1 MGPASRWR
9 LVELRKLMDTKAL
22 NIPDEV
28 RQEIEAFAAEVERLN
43 RGEVSNDDFKRFR
56 LQQGIYGQRQD
67 GEQMVRTKLPA
78 GRISSDQMKCLAD
91 FADKY
96 SHGVLHITTRQD
108 IQLHYVK
115 INDVPQGLEDLAQAG
130 ITTREACG
138 NTVRNV
144 TACHKAGTCATEVFD
159 VSPYALAVS
168 KYLLRKD
175 LTQNL
180 PRKFKIS
187 FGGCN
192 GCGLAPIH
200 DIGLKAVNKDNV
212 RGFKVLI
219 GGGLG
224 SFPHSAK
231 HLMDFIPA
239 DNLLR
244 LCEAIVSVFDKY
256 GDKRNRN
263 KARFKFVVDSLGMD
277 KVKELYEEEYAA
289 LNGKA
294 YPPIVVEEPGKPQV
308 PAYQP
313 NNGHDSDPEFL
324 LWKGRN
330 IEGQKQEGF
339 YNVQIKLI
347 LGDFSVSQA
356 KALANIAEKYAAGQI
371 LCTVNQNV
379 MIPWV
384 KEDAFGAVFHEL
396 KSIGLHKAG
405 TEEIR
410 DITCCPGSETCNL
423 GITASRGLV
432 QELNREMESGFEISK
447 DLDHVSI
454 KASGCPNSCGQH
466 HIASIGFHGGAKKIN
481 GILTPHYEVLLGGR
495 ISEDDAVFGTSVIK
509 IPAKNAPAATKLTL
523 EDFKA
528 GKKDGETFGEY
539 FDRKGKGH
547 FRELLDPLR
556 DLPDIEKSPESYI
569 DYGST
574 EKFSLED
581 RGQGECAGA
590 VTDMITDR
598 ITEAERA
605 HFQGKLSLEKSL
617 FKETGE
623 HARRSI
629 IASARALL
637 VTEGMDFNDD
647 WECLKKFQSLVID
660 MEIVS
665 AKFAKLIDSL
675 EANPESSDSETVQ
688 WWLTS
693 AGELVEESR
702 SIQNKMQS
710 DKSLRIRVG
719 GDDPKEKAKSANGG
733 GKQSIDLLGVKCPF
747 NYVKTKIKLETMAPG
762 SILEVLLDAGE
773 PSENVPRS
781 IKNDGHKVVS
791 LTEENGHY
799 KLTVEKA

>member
-1 MGPASRWR
+1 
-9 LVELRKLMDTKAL
+9 MDTKTL

-28 RQEIEAFAAEVERLN
+28 RQEIDAFAAEVERLN
-43 RGEVSNDDFKRFR
+43 RGEVSDDDFKRFR

-78 GRISSDQMKCLAD
+78 GRITSDQMKCLAD

-96 SHGVLHITTRQD
+96 SHGVLHVTTRQD
-108 IQLHYVK
+108 IQLHYVN
-115 INDVPQGLEDLAQAG
+115 IQNVPQGLEDLAQAG

-144 TACHKAGTCATEVFD
+144 TACHKAGTCATEVF
-159 VSPYALAVS
+159 VAPYAFATY

-180 PRKFKIS
+180 PRKFKIT

-200 DIGLKAVNKDNV
+200 DIGLKAVIQNDV
-212 RGFKVLI
+212 RGFRVMV

-224 SFPHSAK
+224 SFPHAAK
-231 HLMDFIPA
+231 PLMDFIPA

-244 LCEAIVSVFDKY
+244 MCEAIVSIFDKY

-263 KARFKFVVDSLGMD
+263 KARFKFVVDKLGMD
-277 KVKELYEEEYAA
+277 KIKELYEEEYAA
-289 LNGKA
+289 LDGKT
-294 YPPIVVEEPGKPQV
+294 YPSIENLDSGIPEI

-313 NNGHDSDPEFL
+313 NSHHDADPEFV
-324 LWKGRN
+324 LWKNRN
-330 IEGQKQEGF
+330 IEAQKQEGF
-339 YNVQIKLI
+339 SNVQIKLV
-347 LGDFSVSQA
+347 LGDFNVSQA
-356 KALANIAEKYAAGQI
+356 KTLASIAEKYAGGMI

-384 KEDAFGAVFHEL
+384 KEDAFGAVYHEL
-396 KSIGLHKAG
+396 KNIELHKAG

-432 QELNREMESGFEISK
+432 QELNMQMESGIATSK

-466 HIASIGFHGGAKKIN
+466 HIASIGFHGGAKKLN

-495 ISEDDAVFGTSVIK
+495 VSEDDVVFGTSVIK

-523 EDFKA
+523 EDYKA
-528 GKKDGETFGEY
+528 GKQDNETFGEY
-539 FDRKGKGH
+539 FDRKGKIH
-547 FRELLDPLR
+547 FRDLLDPLKY
-556 DLPDIEKSPESYI
+556 LPEIEASPESYI

-605 HFQGKLSLEKSL
+605 HFQGKLSLEKKA

-623 HARRSI
+623 YAKRSI

-665 AKFAKLIDSL
+665 AKFAKLIDNL
-675 EANPESSDSETVQ
+675 EATPEATDAKTAE
-688 WWLTS
+688 WWLTD
-693 AGELVEESR
+693 AGELVEESKN
-702 SIQNKMQS
+702 IQGTMQS
-710 DKSLRIRVG
+710 EKTLRMRVG
-719 GDDPKEKAKSANGG
+719 GDNPKEKAKTSNGG

-747 NYVKTKIKLETMAPG
+747 NYVKTKIKLETMASG
-762 SILEVLLDAGE
+762 SVLEVLLDAGE

-799 KLTVEKA
+799 KLTVEKN

>member
-1 MGPASRWR
+1 
-9 LVELRKLMDTKAL
+9 MDTKAL

-28 RQEIEAFAAEVERLN
+28 RKEIDAFAAEVERLN
-43 RGEVSNDDFKRFR
+43 RGEVSDDDFKRFR

-78 GRISSDQMKCLAD
+78 GIMTSAQLNCLAD

-96 SHGVLHITTRQD
+96 SHGILHITTRQD

-115 INDVPQGLEDLAQAG
+115 IKDVAQGLEELAQAG
-130 ITTREACG
+130 ITSREACG
-138 NTVRNV
+138 NTVRNI
-144 TACHKAGTCATEVFD
+144 TACHKAGTCSTEVFD
-159 VSPYALAVS
+159 VAPYTLATY

-200 DIGLKAVNKDNV
+200 DIGLKAVIQKEGDKEV
-212 RGFKVLI
+212 RGFRVLI

-224 SFPHSAK
+224 SFPHAAK

-239 DNLLR
+239 ENLLQM
-244 LCEAIVSVFDKY
+244 CEAIVSVFDKY

-263 KARFKFVVDSLGMD
+263 KARLKFVVDKLGMD
-277 KVKELYEEEYAA
+277 KIKELYEEEYVA
-289 LNGKA
+289 LNSKTYPAIELPEDAIPEIGK
-294 YPPIVVEEPGKPQV
+294 
-308 PAYQP
+308 YQP
-313 NNGHDSDPEFL
+313 NTQCDSDPEFM
-324 LWKGRN
+324 LWKTRN
-330 IEGQKQEGF
+330 IEVQKQEGF
-339 YNVQIKLI
+339 HNIQIKLI
-347 LGDFSVSQA
+347 LGDFDVSQA
-356 KALANIAEKYAAGQI
+356 KTLAAIAEKFAGNTI
-371 LCTVNQNV
+371 VCTVNQNV

-384 KEDAFGAVFHEL
+384 KDDAFGAVYSEL
-396 KSIGLHKAG
+396 KKIGLHKAG

-432 QELNREMESGFEISK
+432 EELNTQMESGFETSK
-447 DLDHVSI
+447 DLDHVTV

-466 HIASIGFHGGAKKIN
+466 HIASIGFHGGAKKLN

-495 ISEDDAVFGTSVIK
+495 VSEDKVVFGTSVIK
-509 IPAKNAPAATKLTL
+509 IPAKNAPMAMKISL
-523 EDFKA
+523 ENYKV
-528 GKKDGETFGEY
+528 GKENGETFGEY
-539 FDRKGKGH
+539 FDRKGKIY
-547 FRELLDPLR
+547 FR
-556 DLPDIEKSPESYI
+556 DLLNPLKTLPEIEASPESYI

-574 EKFSLED
+574 DKFSLED

-598 ITEAERA
+598 ISEAERA
-605 HFQGKLSLEKSL
+605 HFQGKLSLEKKE
-617 FKETGE
+617 FKKTCE
-623 HARRSI
+623 HAKHSV

-665 AKFAKLIDSL
+665 AKFAKLIDSF
-675 EANPESSDSETVQ
+675 EANSDANDDKTAQ
-688 WWLTS
+688 WWLS
-693 AGELVEESR
+693 NAGELMEESKK
-702 SIQNKMQS
+702 IQNTMQS
-710 DKSLRIRVG
+710 EKTLRMRVG
-719 GDDPKEKAKSANGG
+719 GDDSKRKTSGKKPDG

-781 IKNDGHKVVS
+781 IKNDGHQVIS

-799 KLTVEKA
+799 KLTIAKA

>member
-1 MGPASRWR
+1 
-9 LVELRKLMDTKAL
+9 MDTKAL
-22 NIPDEV
+22 NIPDEI

-43 RGEVSNDDFKRFR
+43 RGEVSDDDFKRFR

-78 GRISSDQMKCLAD
+78 GRITSDQMSSLAD
-91 FADKY
+91 FAEKY
-96 SHGVLHITTRQD
+96 SHGILHITTRQD

-115 INDVPQGLEDLAQAG
+115 IDDVPRGLEDLAQAG

-144 TACHKAGTCATEVFD
+144 TACHKAGTCQTEVFD
-159 VSPYALAVS
+159 VAPYALAVS
-168 KYLLRKD
+168 KYLLRRD

-200 DIGLKAVNKDNV
+200 DIGLKAVIKDNV
-212 RGFKVLI
+212 RGFRILV

-224 SFPHSAK
+224 SFPHGAK
-231 HLMDFIPA
+231 PLIDFLPA
-239 DNLLR
+239 DNMLQMA
-244 LCEAIVSVFDKY
+244 EATVSLFDKY

-263 KARFKFVVDSLGMD
+263 KARLKYVVDKLGMD
-277 KVKELYEEEYAA
+277 KIKELYEEEYAA
-289 LNGKA
+289 LNGNT
-294 YPPIVVEEPGKPQV
+294 YPAIDLSDEDAV
-308 PAYQP
+308 PEIPSYQP
-313 NNGHDSDPEFL
+313 NNEHDSDPEFT
-324 LWKGRN
+324 LWRDRN
-330 IEGQKQEGF
+330 IEAQKQSGF
-339 YNVQIKLI
+339 HNVQIKLI
-347 LGDFSVSQA
+347 LGDFTIPQA
-356 KALANIAEKYAAGQI
+356 RALADIARKYAGAMI

-384 KEDAFGAVFHEL
+384 KEDAFGAVYAAL
-396 KSIGLHKAG
+396 KNIGLHKAG

-432 QELNREMESGFEISK
+432 QELNKDMENGFQPTK

-466 HIASIGFHGGAKKIN
+466 HIASIGFHGGAKKLN
-481 GILTPHYEVLLGGR
+481 GVLTPHYEVLLGGR
-495 ISEDDAVFGTSVIK
+495 VSEDDVVFGTSVIK
-509 IPAKNAPAATKLTL
+509 IPAKNAPQATKVTL
-523 EDFKA
+523 EDFKSN
-528 GKKDGETFGEY
+528 KQDGETFGEY
-539 FDRKGKGH
+539 FDRKGKLH
-547 FRELLDPLR
+547 FRDLLDPLKS
-556 DLPDIEKSPESYI
+556 LPDIEASPESYI

-605 HFQGKLSLEKSL
+605 HFQGKLSLEKKE
-617 FKETGE
+617 FKETGD
-623 HARRSI
+623 HAKRSV

-665 AKFAKLIDSL
+665 ARFAKLIDSFESTP
-675 EANPESSDSETVQ
+675 EAADNETAQ
-688 WWLTS
+688 WWLTD
-693 AGELVEESR
+693 AGELVEESKNV
-702 SIQNKMQS
+702 QNKMQS

-719 GDDPKEKAKSANGG
+719 GDDPKEKAAKGG
-733 GKQSIDLLGVKCPF
+733 GTQSIDLLGVKCPF
-747 NYVKTKIKLETMAPG
+747 NYVKTKIKLETMASG
-762 SILEVLLDAGE
+762 SVLEVLLDAGE

-781 IKNDGHKVVS
+781 IQNDGHKVVS
-791 LTEENGHY
+791 LTEENGHF

>member
-1 MGPASRWR
+1 
-9 LVELRKLMDTKAL
+9 MDTKAL

-28 RQEIEAFAAEVERLN
+28 KQEIEAFAAEVERLN
-43 RGEVSNDDFKRFR
+43 RGEVGDDDFKRFR

-78 GRISSDQMKCLAD
+78 GRMTSDQLTCMAE
-91 FADKY
+91 FAEKY
-96 SHGVLHITTRQD
+96 SHGILHITTRQD

-115 INDVPQGLEDLAQAG
+115 INDVVKGLEELAQAG
-130 ITTREACG
+130 ITSREACG
-138 NTVRNV
+138 NTVRNI
-144 TACHKAGTCATEVFD
+144 TACHKAGTCSTEVFD
-159 VSPYALAVS
+159 VAPYALAAY

-180 PRKFKIS
+180 PRKFKIT

-200 DIGLKAVNKDNV
+200 DIGLKAVVQDGV
-212 RGFKVLI
+212 RGFRVLI

-224 SFPHSAK
+224 SFPHAAK
-231 HLMDFIPA
+231 HLMDFIPQ
-239 DNLLR
+239 DNLLQM
-244 LCEAIVSVFDKY
+244 CEAIVSVFDKY

-263 KARFKFVVDSLGMD
+263 KARLKFVVDKLGMD
-277 KVKELYEEEYAA
+277 KIKELYEEEYAL
-289 LNGKA
+289 LNSKT
-294 YPPIVVEEPGKPQV
+294 YPAIEIPEDGNPVIPD
-308 PAYQP
+308 YQP
-313 NNGHDSDPEFL
+313 NGQYDSDPEFI

-330 IEGQKQEGF
+330 IEAQKQGGF
-339 YNVQIKLI
+339 NNVQIKLI
-347 LGDFSVSQA
+347 LGDFDVSQA
-356 KALANIAEKYAAGQI
+356 KALASIAEKYAGGI
-371 LCTVNQNV
+371 LLCTVNQNV

-384 KEDAFGAVFHEL
+384 KEDAFGAVFAEL
-396 KSIGLHKAG
+396 KKIGLHKAG

-432 QELNREMESGFEISK
+432 QELNKQVDNGLEISK

-466 HIASIGFHGGAKKIN
+466 HIASIGFHGGAKKLN

-495 ISEDDAVFGTSVIK
+495 VSEDDVVFGTSVIK

-523 EDFKA
+523 EDYKA
-528 GKKDGETFGEY
+528 GKEGAETFGEY
-539 FDRKGKGH
+539 FDRKGKIH
-547 FRELLDPLR
+547 FRDLLS
-556 DLPDIEKSPESYI
+556 DLKALPEIEQSPESYI

-598 ITEAERA
+598 ITEGERA
-605 HFQGKLSLEKSL
+605 HFQGKLSLEKNDL
-617 FKETGE
+617 KETGE
-623 HARRSI
+623 HAKRSV

-665 AKFAKLIDSL
+665 SKFAKLIDSFEVTP
-675 EANPESSDSETVQ
+675 EATDVKTAQ
-688 WWLTS
+688 WWLS
-693 AGELVEESR
+693 DAGELVEESKK
-702 SIQNKMQS
+702 IQNTMETEKT
-710 DKSLRIRVG
+710 LRMRVG
-719 GDDPKEKAKSANGG
+719 GDDPKEKAAGKAGS
-733 GKQSIDLLGVKCPF
+733 KQSIDLLGVKCPF
-747 NYVKTKIKLETMAPG
+747 NYVKTKIKLETMASG

-781 IKNDGHKVVS
+781 IKNDGHQVVS
-791 LTEENGHY
+791 LTQENGHY

>member
-1 MGPASRWR
+1 
-9 LVELRKLMDTKAL
+9 MDTKAL

-28 RQEIEAFAAEVERLN
+28 RQEIDAFAAEVERLN
-43 RGEVSNDDFKRFR
+43 RGEVGDDDFKRFR

-78 GRISSDQMKCLAD
+78 GKMTSDQLNCLAG
-91 FADKY
+91 FAEKY

-115 INDVPQGLEDLAQAG
+115 IDTVSQGLEDLAQAG

-144 TACHKAGTCATEVFD
+144 TACHKAGTCSTEVFD

-168 KYLLRKD
+168 RYLLRKD

-200 DIGLKAVNKDNV
+200 DIGLKAVIQDGA
-212 RGFKVLI
+212 RGFRVLI

-224 SFPHSAK
+224 SFPHAAK
-231 HLMDFIPA
+231 HLADFIPA
-239 DNLLR
+239 DNMLR
-244 LCEAIVSVFDKY
+244 MSEAVVSVFDKY
-256 GDKRNRN
+256 GDKKNRN
-263 KARFKFVVDSLGMD
+263 KARLKFVVDKLGME

-289 LNGKA
+289 LNGKT
-294 YPPIVVEEPGKPQV
+294 YPAIDVAETGDPRIPE
-308 PAYQP
+308 YQP
-313 NNGHDSDPEFL
+313 NNQYGSDPEFI
-324 LWKGRN
+324 LWKNRN
-330 IEGQKQEGF
+330 IEAQKQSGF
-339 YNVQIKLI
+339 HNVQIKLI
-347 LGDFSVSQA
+347 LGDFDVSQA
-356 KALANIAEKYAAGQI
+356 RALATIAEKYAGASI
-371 LCTVNQNV
+371 LCTVNQNI

-384 KEDAFGAVFHEL
+384 KEDALGAIYHEL
-396 KSIGLHKAG
+396 KNIGLHKAG

-432 QELNREMESGFEISK
+432 QELNKEMENGFEPTK

-466 HIASIGFHGGAKKIN
+466 HIASIGFHGGAKKLN
-481 GILTPHYEVLLGGR
+481 GILTPHYEILLGGR
-495 ISEDDAVFGTSVIK
+495 VSEDDVVFGTSVIK

-523 EDFKA
+523 EDYKA
-528 GKKDGETFGEY
+528 GKQDSETFGEY
-539 FDRKGKGH
+539 FDRKGKIH
-547 FRELLDPLR
+547 FRDLLTPLKA
-556 DLPDIEKSPESYI
+556 LPEIEKSPESYV

-598 ITEAERA
+598 ITEAERS
-605 HFQGKLSLEKSL
+605 HFQGKLSLEKKSL
-617 FKETGE
+617 KETGE
-623 HARRSI
+623 HAKRSI

-675 EANPESSDSETVQ
+675 EAIPEATDEKTAQ
-688 WWLTS
+688 WWLTD
-693 AGELVEESR
+693 AGELVEESKN
-702 SIQNKMQS
+702 IQNKMQS

-719 GDDPKEKAKSANGG
+719 GEDQKEKAKTSNGG
-733 GKQSIDLLGVKCPF
+733 DKQSIDLLGVKCPF

-762 SILEVLLDAGE
+762 SVLEVLLDAGE

-791 LTEENGHY
+791 LKEENGHY
-799 KLTVEKA
+799 KLTVEKN

>member
-1 MGPASRWR
+1 
-9 LVELRKLMDTKAL
+9 MDTKAL

-28 RQEIEAFAAEVERLN
+28 RQEIDAFAAEVERLN
-43 RGEVSNDDFKRFR
+43 RGEVGDDDFKRFR

-78 GRISSDQMKCLAD
+78 GKMTSDQLNCLAG
-91 FADKY
+91 FAEKY

-115 INDVPQGLEDLAQAG
+115 IDTVSQGLEDLAQAG

-144 TACHKAGTCATEVFD
+144 TACHKAGTCSTEVFD

-168 KYLLRKD
+168 RYLLRKD

-200 DIGLKAVNKDNV
+200 DIGLKAVIQDGA
-212 RGFKVLI
+212 RGFRVLI

-224 SFPHSAK
+224 SFPHAAK
-231 HLMDFIPA
+231 HLADFIPA
-239 DNLLR
+239 DNMLR
-244 LCEAIVSVFDKY
+244 MSEAVVSVFDKY
-256 GDKRNRN
+256 GDKKNRN
-263 KARFKFVVDSLGMD
+263 KARLKFVVDKLGME

-289 LNGKA
+289 LNGKT
-294 YPPIVVEEPGKPQV
+294 YPAIDVAETGDPRIPE
-308 PAYQP
+308 YQP
-313 NNGHDSDPEFL
+313 NNQYDSDPEFI
-324 LWKGRN
+324 LWKNRN
-330 IEGQKQEGF
+330 IEAQKQSGF
-339 YNVQIKLI
+339 HNVQIKLI
-347 LGDFSVSQA
+347 LGDFDVPQA
-356 KALANIAEKYAAGQI
+356 RALATIAEKYAGASI

-384 KEDAFGAVFHEL
+384 KEDAFGAVYHEL
-396 KSIGLHKAG
+396 KNIGLHKAG

-432 QELNREMESGFEISK
+432 QELNKEMENGFEPTK

-466 HIASIGFHGGAKKIN
+466 HIASIGFHGGAKKLN
-481 GILTPHYEVLLGGR
+481 GILTPHYEILLGGR
-495 ISEDDAVFGTSVIK
+495 VSEDDVVFGTSVIK
-509 IPAKNAPAATKLTL
+509 IPARNAPAATKLTL
-523 EDFKA
+523 EDYKA
-528 GKKDGETFGEY
+528 GKQDSETFGEY
-539 FDRKGKGH
+539 FDRKGKIH
-547 FRELLDPLR
+547 FRDLLNPLKA
-556 DLPDIEKSPESYI
+556 LPEIEKSPESYV

-598 ITEAERA
+598 ITEAERS
-605 HFQGKLSLEKSL
+605 HFQGKLSLEKKSL
-617 FKETGE
+617 KETGE
-623 HARRSI
+623 HAKRSI

-675 EANPESSDSETVQ
+675 EAIPEATDEKTAQ
-688 WWLTS
+688 WWLTD
-693 AGELVEESR
+693 AGELVKESKN
-702 SIQNKMQS
+702 IQNKMQS

-719 GDDPKEKAKSANGG
+719 GEDPKEKAKTSNGG
-733 GKQSIDLLGVKCPF
+733 DKQSIDLLGVKCPF

-762 SILEVLLDAGE
+762 SVLEVLLDAGE

-791 LTEENGHY
+791 LKEENGHY
-799 KLTVEKA
+799 KLTVEKN

>member
-1 MGPASRWR
+1 
-9 LVELRKLMDTKAL
+9 MDTKAL

-28 RQEIEAFAAEVERLN
+28 RQEIDAFAAEVERLN
-43 RGEVSNDDFKRFR
+43 RGEVGDDDFKRFR

-78 GRISSDQMKCLAD
+78 GRMTSDQLTCMAE
-91 FADKY
+91 FAEKY
-96 SHGVLHITTRQD
+96 SHGILHITTRQD

-115 INDVPQGLEDLAQAG
+115 INDVAKGLEELAQAG
-130 ITTREACG
+130 ITSREACG
-138 NTVRNV
+138 NTVRNI
-144 TACHKAGTCATEVFD
+144 TACHKAGTCSTEVFD
-159 VSPYALAVS
+159 VAPYALAAY

-180 PRKFKIS
+180 PRKFKIT

-200 DIGLKAVNKDNV
+200 DIGLKAVIQKDGDKEV
-212 RGFKVLI
+212 RGFRVLI

-224 SFPHSAK
+224 SFPHAAK
-231 HLMDFIPA
+231 HLMDFIPQE
-239 DNLLR
+239 NLLQM
-244 LCEAIVSVFDKY
+244 CEAIVSVFDKY

-263 KARFKFVVDSLGMD
+263 KARLKFVVDKLGMD
-277 KVKELYEEEYAA
+277 KIKELYEEEYAA
-289 LNGKA
+289 LNDKT
-294 YPPIVVEEPGKPQV
+294 YPAIDISDDGNPVIPD
-308 PAYQP
+308 YQP
-313 NNGHDSDPEFL
+313 NTQHDSDPEFI

-330 IEGQKQEGF
+330 IEAQKQAGF
-339 YNVQIKLI
+339 NNVQIKLI
-347 LGDFSVSQA
+347 LGDFDVAQA
-356 KALANIAEKYAAGQI
+356 KALANIAEQYAGGI
-371 LCTVNQNV
+371 IVCTVNQNV

-384 KEDAFGAVFHEL
+384 KKDAFGAVFTEL
-396 KSIGLHKAG
+396 KKIGLHKAG

-432 QELNREMESGFEISK
+432 QELNKQVDNGLEISK

-466 HIASIGFHGGAKKIN
+466 HIASIGFHGGAKKLN

-495 ISEDDAVFGTSVIK
+495 VSEDDVVFGTSVIK

-523 EDFKA
+523 EDYKS
-528 GKKDGETFGEY
+528 GKEDAETFGEY
-539 FDRKGKGH
+539 FDRKGKIY
-547 FRELLDPLR
+547 FR
-556 DLPDIEKSPESYI
+556 DLLNDLKALPEIEQSPESYI

-598 ITEAERA
+598 ITEGERA
-605 HFQGKLSLEKSL
+605 HFQGKLSLEKNDL
-617 FKETGE
+617 KETGE
-623 HARRSI
+623 HAKRSV

-665 AKFAKLIDSL
+665 SKFAKLIDSF
-675 EANPESSDSETVQ
+675 EATPEATDEKTAQ
-688 WWLTS
+688 WWLTD
-693 AGELVEESR
+693 AGELVEESKKI
-702 SIQNKMQS
+702 SNTMQS
-710 DKSLRIRVG
+710 EKTLRMRVG
-719 GDDPKEKAKSANGG
+719 GEDPKEKAAAKSGG
-733 GKQSIDLLGVKCPF
+733 SKQSIDLLGVKCPF
-747 NYVKTKIKLETMAPG
+747 NYVKTKIKLETMASG

-781 IKNDGHKVVS
+781 IKNDGHQVVS

>member
-1 MGPASRWR
+1 
-9 LVELRKLMDTKAL
+9 MDAKTL
-22 NIPDEV
+22 NIPEEV
-28 RQEIEAFAAEVERLN
+28 KREIETFAAEVERLN
-43 RGEVSNDDFKRFR
+43 RGEVGDDDFKRFR

-78 GRISSDQMKCLAD
+78 GRITSEQMRCMAD
-91 FADKY
+91 FAEKY

-115 INDVPQGLEDLAQAG
+115 INDVPQGLEDLAKAG
-130 ITTREACG
+130 VTTREACG

-144 TACHKAGTCATEVFD
+144 TACHKAGTCSTEVFD
-159 VSPYALAVS
+159 VTPYALAVS
-168 KYLLRKD
+168 NYLLRRD

-200 DIGLKAVNKDNV
+200 DIGLKAVIRNENGKEL
-212 RGFKVLI
+212 RGFRVLI

-224 SFPHSAK
+224 SFPHAA
-231 HLMDFIPA
+231 LPLTDFIPE
-239 DNLLR
+239 DHLLR
-244 LCEAIVSVFDKY
+244 MCEALVAVFDKY
-256 GDKRNRN
+256 GDKKNRN
-263 KARFKFVVDSLGMD
+263 KARFKFVLDKLGLE
-277 KVKELYEEEYAA
+277 KIKELYNEEFTALEKNTYAPIKIDKEEDPLLSEY
-289 LNGKA
+289 K
-294 YPPIVVEEPGKPQV
+294 PI
-308 PAYQP
+308 
-313 NNGHDSDPEFL
+313 DCDDDPEFQ
-324 LWKGRN
+324 LWKNRN
-330 IEGQKQEGF
+330 IETQKQDGF
-339 YNVQIKLI
+339 HNVQIKLI
-347 LGDFSVSQA
+347 LGDFSILQA
-356 KALANIAEKYAAGQI
+356 KSLANMAENFAGSK
-371 LCTVNQNV
+371 LVATVNQNL

-384 KEDAFGAVFHEL
+384 KENAFGNLFTEL
-396 KSIGLHKAG
+396 KKINLHKAG

-432 QELNREMESGFEISK
+432 DSLNKDMENGFKPSK
-447 DLDHVSI
+447 DLDHITI

-481 GILTPHYEVLLGGR
+481 GILTPHYEILLGGR
-495 ISEDDAVFGTSVIK
+495 VSEDKVVFGTSVIK
-509 IPAKNAPAATKLTL
+509 IPAKNAPEAMKSSINDYKNNKQG
-523 EDFKA
+523 E
-528 GKKDGETFGEY
+528 ETFGEY
-539 FDRKGKGH
+539 FDRMGKSH
-547 FRELLDPLR
+547 FRELLEPLKN
-556 DLPDIEKSPESYI
+556 LPDIELSPESYI

-605 HFQGKLSLEKSL
+605 HFQGKLSLEKQSI
-617 FKETGE
+617 KDAGD
-623 HARRSI
+623 HARRSV

-665 AKFAKLIDSL
+665 AKYAKLIDNFEEYP
-675 EANPESSDSETVQ
+675 EASDEKTAGWWISE
-688 WWLTS
+688 
-693 AGELVEESR
+693 AGMLVEECKAV
-702 SIQNKMQS
+702 QEKMQS

-719 GDDPKEKAKSANGG
+719 GDDPKEKATGSADTLT
-733 GKQSIDLLGVKCPF
+733 SIDLLGVKCPF
-747 NYVKTKIKLETMAPG
+747 NYVKTKIKLETMASG
-762 SILEVLLDAGE
+762 SILEVLLDDGE
-773 PSENVPRS
+773 PSENVPKS
-781 IKNDGHKVVS
+781 IKNDGHKIIS
-791 LTEENGHY
+791 LIEQQGHY
-799 KLTVEKA
+799 KLTIKKA

>member
-1 MGPASRWR
+1 
-9 LVELRKLMDTKAL
+9 MDTKAL

-28 RQEIEAFAAEVERLN
+28 RQEIDAFAAEVERLN
-43 RGEVSNDDFKRFR
+43 RGEVSDDDFKRFR

-78 GRISSDQMKCLAD
+78 GKISSDQMSALAD

-96 SHGVLHITTRQD
+96 SHGILHITTRQD

-115 INDVPQGLEDLAQAG
+115 IDTVPQGLDDLAQAG

-144 TACHKAGTCATEVFD
+144 TACHKAGTCATEAFD
-159 VSPYALAVS
+159 VAPYALAVS

-180 PRKFKIS
+180 PRKFKIT

-192 GCGLAPIH
+192 GCGLAPIN
-200 DIGLKAVNKDNV
+200 DIGLKAVIKDGV
-212 RGFKVLI
+212 RGFRVLI

-224 SFPHSAK
+224 SFPHAAAK
-231 HLMDFIPA
+231 LMDFIPA
-239 DNLLR
+239 DNMLQ
-244 LCEAIVSVFDKY
+244 LCEAMVAVFDKH

-263 KARFKFVVDSLGMD
+263 KARLKFVLDKLGMD
-277 KVKELYEEEYAA
+277 KMRELYNEEYAA
-289 LNGKA
+289 LEGNT
-294 YPPIVVEEPGKPQV
+294 YPAIDTSEANIAEATG
-308 PAYQP
+308 YQA
-313 NNGHDSDPEFL
+313 NDTFNSDPEFI
-324 LWKGRN
+324 LWKSRN
-330 IEGQKQEGF
+330 IETQKQDGF
-339 YNVQIKLI
+339 HNVQIKLI
-347 LGDFSVSQA
+347 LGDFTIPQA
-356 KALANIAEKYAAGQI
+356 KALADIAKKYGGSTI

-384 KEDAFGAVFHEL
+384 KEDAFGAVYSEL
-396 KSIGLHKAG
+396 KNIGLHKAG

-432 QELNREMESGFEISK
+432 EQLNSEMENGIATSK

-481 GILTPHYEVLLGGR
+481 GILTPHYEILLGGR
-495 ISEDDAVFGTSVIK
+495 VSEDQAVFGTSVIK
-509 IPAKNAPAATKLTL
+509 IPAKNAPAATKITL
-523 EDFKA
+523 EDYKA
-528 GKKDGETFGEY
+528 GKQNEETFGEY

-547 FRELLDPLR
+547 FRELLDTLR
-556 DLPDIEKSPESYI
+556 DLPDIEKSPDSYV

-598 ITEAERA
+598 ITEGERA
-605 HFQGKLSLEKSL
+605 HFQGKLSLEKKEI
-617 FKETGE
+617 KETGE
-623 HARRSI
+623 HAKRSV

-665 AKFAKLIDSL
+665 AKFAKLIDSFETTP
-675 EANPESSDSETVQ
+675 EATDEATAK
-688 WWLTS
+688 WWLS
-693 AGELVEESR
+693 EAGELVEECR
-702 SIQNKMQS
+702 NIQNKMQTE
-710 DKSLRIRVG
+710 KTLRMRVG
-719 GDDPKEKAKSANGG
+719 GDAPDEKNKS
-733 GKQSIDLLGVKCPF
+733 GKAESQSIDLLGVKCPF
-747 NYVKTKIKLETMAPG
+747 NYVKTKIKLETMPSG

-791 LTEENGHY
+791 LNEENGHY